1 MTEQIC
7 FLDAMEIAEKIRSK
21 SLSPVEVL
29 NAHLERIEKFN
40 PKINAL
46 VTMSKQATK
55 TALKAEKALMEGD
68 LWGPLHGV
76 PFTIKDCIDTA
87 GIRTTRGSKLFESFI
102 PDTDASVVDR
112 LKNAGGILIGK
123 TNMPEFAM
131 WWESDN
137 DIFGCTNNPWDLSVT
152 PGGSSGGEAAAI
164 SSGMSPLGIGSDLGG
179 SIRQPANYC
188 NIFGIKA
195 THGRVPLTGHWP
207 ETLLKAMHVGPMARS
222 VRDIALALDI
232 ISGPDNIDHYAI
244 PFPPIQLLDEKDKL
258 SQIRVGW
265 SKEVGFS
272 PVDLEVQKV
281 IQDAAKALQSLGCNV
296 EEAPLDFLE
305 ENDPQEITLA
315 VYTAEGREYFNQ
327 VIQGRQEQLHSNMQ
341 KRLGISMPSFDQY
354 LQALDGWET
363 IRLKTAEFFG
373 RYDILLCPSAPMP
386 PYPHS
391 QKDFLIHGIKT
402 PSRHSLRATVP
413 WDLTGSPAI
422 SVPFGWTANGLPI
435 GVQLVGRHLEEALI
449 IKVASVLEEIQPSV
463 KKHPSL

>member
-7 FLDAMEIAEKIRSK
+7 FLDAMEMAEKIRSK
-21 SLSPVEVL
+21 SLSPIEVM
-29 NAHLERIEKFN
+29 NAHLERIDKLN
-40 PKINAL
+40 PKINAV
-46 VTMSKQATK
+46 VTISNKAK
-55 TALKAEKALMEGD
+55 ETALKAEEALMRGD

-76 PFTIKDCIDTA
+76 PFTIKDCINTA
-87 GIRTTRGSKLFESFI
+87 GIRTTRGSKIFETFI
-102 PDTDASVVDR
+102 PEADASVVDR
-112 LKNAGGILIGK
+112 LKKAGGILIGK

-137 DIFGCTNNPWDLSVT
+137 AVFGCTNNPWNLNVT

-188 NIFGIKA
+188 NIVGIKA
-195 THGRVPLTGHWP
+195 THGRIPLTGHWP

-222 VRDIALALDI
+222 VRDIALALSI

-244 PFPPIQLLDEKDKL
+244 SLPPIQLLNEKDKL

-281 IQDAAKALQSLGCNV
+281 VQDAAYTLQSLGCNV

-305 ENDPQEITLA
+305 ENDPQAITWA
-315 VYTAEGREYFNQ
+315 VYTAEGREYFKQ
-327 VIQGRQEQLHSNMQ
+327 VIQGREEQLHSNMQ
-341 KRLGISMPSFDQY
+341 KRLGIPMPSFDQY
-354 LQALDGWET
+354 LQALDAWET
-363 IRLKTAEFFG
+363 IRLKTAEFFS
-373 RYDILLCPSAPMP
+373 RYDVLLCPSAPMP

-391 QKDFLIHGIKT
+391 QKEFLIQGIKT
-402 PSRHSLRATVP
+402 PGRHSLRATVP

-422 SVPFGWTANGLPI
+422 SVPFGWTSNGLPI
-435 GVQLVGRHLEEALI
+435 GVQLVGRHLDEALL
-449 IKVASVLEEIQPSV
+449 IKVASMIEETQMSV